1 MRVNEGQGLLNANP
15 GLSGE
20 SQCMI
25 DHFTYVDGVWN
36 GLTVHMD
43 FIITKAASN
52 VHPIALMNV
61 DTVKKF
67 PRRSVTKCATVFE
80 YVHIIVT
87 SSIAPYR
94 NAIVAAQA
102 YHETKKWSRR

>member
-80 YVHIIVT
+80 YVQFTNRHI
-87 SSIAPYR
+87 
-94 NAIVAAQA
+94 AAC
-102 YHETKKWSRR
+102 RRTIELEHVQNCSP

>member
-61 DTVKKF
+61 DYGCSFLGERGLKF
-67 PRRSVTKCATVFE
+67 IGFCLGGLMV
-80 YVHIIVT
+80 
-87 SSIAPYR
+87 
-94 NAIVAAQA
+94 
-102 YHETKKWSRR
+102 